1 MHLDDVQMTHLDAI
15 LQNANYQTFIE
26 GISKLTRSRWFDRMW
41 VTLEYIQGQ
50 EVSILTEDFH
60 ILSTSA
66 RDLSLRVEEDI
77 AKYVRRFGHD
87 KFTENALAKE
97 YRWSKRVSWS
107 DMETWKNQDPK
118 YRTLGGAIYIIGQ
131 KECREYHDYF
141 FALRGLLGL
150 GQNDVQ
156 VASIL
161 AGDTF
166 QSCLSI
172 SWEALEKGDY
182 SPLLFTPLKGER
194 RDLRA
199 PWLHGHSKMSEDL
212 WDLGM
217 CHQKVKSQTIIRGG
231 LIQPELESV
240 GIVEEFEYYDFAG
253 DPKSVFHYVASKI
266 IRSSGACPRAFCDA
280 IDRIFARSERKAL
293 YTHWE
298 ESTDAVLP
306 EENDTTYDFDRLG
319 KLLLQYLVLMYQD
332 QTNNCELLDISKKKI
347 DLTGLT
353 KPEKHTSVSRIRR
366 AFGEAEWYGERMD
379 GLARIRCKF
388 CARRSLFRLTVWEAP
403 KPEIAQ
409 LYRIPG
415 LLYDET
421 VPEGVGLVFC
431 KKRILGKMTYG
442 TPACECHSLEL
453 VEVGSRGLR

>member
-1 MHLDDVQMTHLDAI
+1 VSTAQKDHVQNIEIARLVYQIPIKSLFALSEKDATIEIWHDYLSVPQWQQKIQQQLLLAIPTIYSYPSGMVMHLDDVQMTHLDAI
-15 LQNANYQTFIE
+15 LQNTNYQTFIE

-77 AKYVRRFGHD
+77 AKYVRLFGHD

-97 YRWSKRVSWS
+97 YRWSKSVSWS
-107 DMETWKNQDPK
+107 DMETWKNRDPK
-118 YRTLGGAIYIIGQ
+118 YRTLGGTIYIIGQ

-141 FALRGLLGL
+141 FAIRGLLGL
-150 GQNDVQ
+150 GQNYVQ

-161 AGDTF
+161 AEDTF

-217 CHQKVKSQTIIRGG
+217 CHQKARSQTIIRGG

-240 GIVEEFEYYDFAG
+240 GIVEEFE
-253 DPKSVFHYVASKI
+253 HY
-266 IRSSGACPRAFCDA
+266 
-280 IDRIFARSERKAL
+280 
-293 YTHWE
+293 
-298 ESTDAVLP
+298 EST
-306 EENDTTYDFDRLG
+306 T
-319 KLLLQYLVLMYQD
+319 
-332 QTNNCELLDISKKKI
+332 
-347 DLTGLT
+347 
-353 KPEKHTSVSRIRR
+353 
-366 AFGEAEWYGERMD
+366 
-379 GLARIRCKF
+379 
-388 CARRSLFRLTVWEAP
+388 
-403 KPEIAQ
+403 
-409 LYRIPG
+409 
-415 LLYDET
+415 
-421 VPEGVGLVFC
+421 
-431 KKRILGKMTYG
+431 
-442 TPACECHSLEL
+442 
-453 VEVGSRGLR
+453 SRGIQNLCFIP